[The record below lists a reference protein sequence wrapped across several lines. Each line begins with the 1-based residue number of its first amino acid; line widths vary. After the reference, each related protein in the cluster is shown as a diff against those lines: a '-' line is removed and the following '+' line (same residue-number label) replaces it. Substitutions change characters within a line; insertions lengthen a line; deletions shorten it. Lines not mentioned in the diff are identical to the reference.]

1 MQRRISRIA
10 LAFLLLGAWA
20 GVAIAAAP
28 PEPVTMI
35 TVGKGQPPQWPIYI
49 AQAKGFLAENGVA
62 LDMVAA
68 QSASAATQQLAAG
81 SAEMS
86 VGGMTEVLMGIDH
99 GAKISLLRI
108 ETQVPPYSL
117 WGKPALKSI
126 KELRGKIVIVGGAT
140 DVTRINF
147 ERMAAPNGLNR
158 GDYDLVYAGTT
169 GARLAALTSG
179 AADAAILY
187 PPGSFKAAS
196 TGYAHLGELSD
207 YVKDLPFTGYAVETA
222 WALQHKPAVIGFLTA
237 LHEGVVWFYDP
248 SHRTEAVDILMQQSN
263 AARDDVEKTY
273 DYYVALRVFPDTGTI
288 DARSI
293 GTLVDAV
300 GQLGVL
306 QGAPDPQ
313 RFVDPELMRI
323 AADAQ

>member
-1 MQRRISRIA
+1 
-10 LAFLLLGAWA
+10 
-20 GVAIAAAP
+20 
-28 PEPVTMI
+28 
-35 TVGKGQPPQWPIYI
+35 
-49 AQAKGFLAENGVA
+49 
-62 LDMVAA
+62 
-68 QSASAATQQLAAG
+68 
-81 SAEMS
+81 MS

-140 DVTRINF
+140 DVTRIYF
-147 ERMAAPNGLNR
+147 ERMAAPNGLKP

-169 GARLAALTSG
+169 TARLAALVSG

-207 YVKDLPFTGYAVETA
+207 YVKDLPFTGYAVETK
-222 WALQHKPAVIGFLTA
+222 WAMQHKPVLLGFLKA
-237 LHEGVVWFYDP
+237 LHEGVAWFYDT
-248 SHRTEAVDILMQQSN
+248 SHRAEAVDLLVKQSG
-263 AARDDVEKTY
+263 ASPEDVEKTY
-273 DYYVALRVFPDTGTI
+273 DYYVALRVFPDAGTI
-288 DARSI
+288 NAKSI

-300 GQLGVL
+300 AQLGVL
-306 QGAPDPQ
+306 QGAPDPH
-313 RFVDPELMRI
+313 RFVNPDIMHI
-323 AADAQ
+323 AAEAQ